1 MSLVKRRSIIAFFV
15 LAYALS
21 WWPVPFGSFIPAGPL
36 LAALIVIPITQGR
49 AGLREEEGPRL
60 PDLDPL
66 LRYPFGAA
74 SATRPYLALTTEQFH
89 NGHPIEVV
97 RACYELGKNRIGM
110 RIPRSAWILRDLR
123 FPHS

>member
-1 MSLVKRRSIIAFFV
+1 VEKREEGVALMSLVKRQSIIAFFV

-21 WWPVPFGSFIPAGPL
+21 WWPVPFGGFIPAGPL

-66 LRYPFGAA
+66 RRYPFGAA
-74 SATRPYLALTTEQFH
+74 SATRPYLALTTGQFH

-97 RACYELGKNRIGM
+97 SEDVLFRAMPISGVQ
-110 RIPRSAWILRDLR
+110 A
-123 FPHS
+123 